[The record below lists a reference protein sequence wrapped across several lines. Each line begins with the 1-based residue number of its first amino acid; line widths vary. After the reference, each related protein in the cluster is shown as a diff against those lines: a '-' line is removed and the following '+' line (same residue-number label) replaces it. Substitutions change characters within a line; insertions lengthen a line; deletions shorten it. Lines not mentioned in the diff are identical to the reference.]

1 MRRHS
6 PLIRGVPAG
15 GGTSST
21 GICPLAAAGGK
32 PPQRRPAR
40 PHQFGTTAAGGNARP
55 WRRVTIRSR
64 PNGGA
69 PAGYAVHPSVA
80 CTPREARTCR
90 ICLSPK
96 LSAQRPG
103 FTRHPRGASTP
114 PPMLPSWLALVA
126 VGAEIDTA
134 WCVAHKRAELVATLV
149 SDQHR
154 RRRTMRKIALFN
166 HKGGV
171 SKTTTVFNLGWMLAE
186 HGHRVLM
193 VDSDP
198 QCNLTGMVLGFRGAE
213 ELESFYER
221 QGQNTL
227 RSGLMPAFEAQ
238 PRSIE
243 AVDPVSVTGREG
255 LFLLAGDLRLA
266 EYEVTLG
273 IAQEL
278 SAAIQAL
285 QNLPGS
291 LAFLVDRTAESVGAD
306 YVLIDMSPGLGA
318 VNQNLVSISDYIIVP
333 TAPDFF
339 SVMAIDSLS
348 RVLPRWR
355 AWAEQASKMP
365 VLQEAAYPFPQPRL
379 RVLGTIVQKFRP
391 RAGKPASSF
400 QRWIDELGNAVETI
414 LIPQLSKAGMV
425 LDPSVYNEAG
435 VGDALN
441 LATIADFN
449 SLISMSQ
456 EHLTP
461 VYALSPQQMGAVGVV
476 LKGFESSRDAFHDQF
491 NELAR
496 RVDCLATTAER
507 TQPDAGT

>member
-1 MRRHS
+1 MLGRPVVAQPTGGLSGAPRRATH
-6 PLIRGVPAG
+6 LLPAVAVVLNSQQEQPTLRVRQQRKVTLTVFG
-15 GGTSST
+15 EPPADRVRT
-21 GICPLAAAGGK
+21 GSAPGMATTPAPLAIPREWKDVQNRSVTSALACEHGGSWATSV
-32 PPQRRPAR
+32 RNVAPA
-40 PHQFGTTAAGGNARP
+40 TAAP
-55 WRRVTIRSR
+55 FQS
-64 PNGGA
+64 GA
-69 PAGYAVHPSVA
+69 GDV
-80 CTPREARTCR
+80 R
-90 ICLSPK
+90 
-96 LSAQRPG
+96 
-103 FTRHPRGASTP
+103 
-114 PPMLPSWLALVA
+114 
-126 VGAEIDTA
+126 AEIDTA
-134 WCVAHKRAELVATLV
+134 RWATHERADLVAKLV
-149 SDQHR
+149 GGQHR
-154 RRRTMRKIALFN
+154 RRSTMRKIALFN

-186 HGHRVLM
+186 QGHRVLM

-221 QGQNTL
+221 QGKNTL

-243 AVDPVSVTGREG
+243 AVDPVSVTGRDG

-318 VNQNLVSISDYIIVP
+318 VNQNLVSISDYIVVP

-348 RVLPRWR
+348 RVLPRWKL
-355 AWAEQASKMP
+355 WAEQASRMP
-365 VLQEAAYPFPQPRL
+365 VLQEAAYPFPHPRL

-391 RAGKPASSF
+391 RAGRPASSF
-400 QRWIDELGNAVETI
+400 QRWIDELGDAVETI

-425 LDPSVYNEAG
+425 LDPSVYSAAG
-435 VGDALN
+435 VGGGLN

-456 EHLTP
+456 ERLTP

-491 NELAR
+491 SELAR
-496 RVDCLATTAER
+496 RVDCLATAAER